1 MLAGRCSRGG
11 RILGTETIA
20 VGSAVRLP
28 QRALHRWHRSAD
40 TEGFFGVLG
49 DPVGSSMRW
58 RDLHPFA

>member
-28 QRALHRWHRSAD
+28 QRALHRSHRTAD
-40 TEGFFGVLG
+40 TEGFFDVLG
-49 DPVGSSMRW
+49 AAVRSSMRW
-58 RDLHPFA
+58 RDWPPFA